1 MTDAQDRST
10 ERLPAP
16 TVTRKKK
23 RSAWLVWL
31 IPVVAAVIGLSIAWN
46 DYSNQGPAITI
57 SFESATGLEQGKTQI
72 RFRDVVVGTVS
83 NIRLND
89 TGDDVLVDVQLNKDA
104 EGLARQGTQFWVVK
118 PTIGLSGVSG
128 LATLLSGVY
137 INADTKNIRGDTPK
151 ERNFKGLEQPP
162 PISSDSPGSKFN
174 LRSDTLG
181 SLGPGAPIYFLRI
194 PVGVVTEYHLDDDG
208 KFVDLEV
215 FINAPYDKHVNAN
228 TRFWD
233 ESGIYVN
240 VGAHGLTVS
249 TESLVSIL
257 AGGLAFGNFGPSMVM
272 TSDHV
277 FTLYDNKVAA
287 SAVPIGISVP
297 ITMKFYQET
306 RGLESQAPVSFQGIN
321 IGTISSTKLDFDPY
335 KGKFFT
341 QVDATLYPALLGTLF
356 QTMQRANQT
365 PEQIAHSF
373 GLLVKRGLRAELKTA
388 SLITGSLYI
397 SLSLKKGVSA
407 PEKIA
412 TTLPFEMPTAESTGI
427 DQIQE
432 QIVTILA
439 NVEKIPFEKLAK
451 DLSATLSELTAFTKT
466 LENTLTP
473 ELSATLNQLQKT
485 LKGVDDILLSSTAL
499 PSQIDG
505 SLKEMD
511 RAIRATRSLI
521 DELRAQPNS
530 LIFGESTKSYSR
542 ETLGIDP

>member
-16 TVTRKKK
+16 KVTRKKK

-46 DYSNQGPAITI
+46 DWSNKGPAITI
-57 SFESATGLEQGKTQI
+57 SFASAAGLEQGKTQV

-89 TGDDVLVDVQLNKDA
+89 TGNDVLVDVQLNKDA
-104 EGLARQGTQFWVVK
+104 EGLASKGTQFWVVK
-118 PTIGLSGVSG
+118 PTIGLSGISG

-137 INADTKNIRGDTPK
+137 INADTKNIRGDTP
-151 ERNFKGLEQPP
+151 EELDFKGLEQPP
-162 PISSDSPGSKFN
+162 PISSDRPGSKFK
-174 LRSDTLG
+174 LRSETLG

-194 PVGVVTEYHLDDDG
+194 PVGVVTEYHLDVDG

-215 FINAPYDKHVNAN
+215 FIDAPYDKYVNAN

-240 VGAHGLTVS
+240 VGADGLTVS

-257 AGGLAFGNFGPSMVM
+257 AGGLAFGNFGPTVAL
-272 TSDHV
+272 TEGHR

-287 SAVPIGISVP
+287 NAVPIGVSLP
-297 ITMKFYQET
+297 ITMKFYQKT
-306 RGLESQAPVSFQGIN
+306 RGLEAKAPVSFQGIN
-321 IGTISSTKLDFDPY
+321 IGTITSTKLDFDIY
-335 KGKFFT
+335 KGQFFT
-341 QVDATLYPALLGTLF
+341 QVEATLYPALLGPVF
-356 QTMQRANQT
+356 QTMQRVNQT
-365 PEQIAHSF
+365 PEQIAESLS
-373 GLLVKRGLRAELKTA
+373 LLVKKGLRAELQTV

-397 SLSLKKGVSA
+397 SLSLKKGAPA
-407 PEKIA
+407 PEKVA
-412 TTLPFEMPTAESTGI
+412 MTLPFEIPTAKSTSI

-432 QIVTILA
+432 QIVAILA
-439 NVEKIPFEKLAK
+439 NIEKIPFEKLSN
-451 DLSATLSELTAFTKT
+451 DLSSTLSELREFTKT
-466 LENTLTP
+466 LENTLSP

-485 LKGVDDILLSSTAL
+485 LVSVDDILLSSTTL

-530 LIFGESTKSYSR
+530 LIFGEPTKPYSR

>member
-10 ERLPAP
+10 QRLPAP
-16 TVTRKKK
+16 KVTRKKK

-31 IPVVAAVIGLSIAWN
+31 IPLVAAVIGLSIAWN
-46 DYSNQGPAITI
+46 DYSNKGPAITI
-57 SFESATGLEQGKTQI
+57 SFESATGLEQGKTQV
-72 RFRDVVVGTVS
+72 RFRDVIVGTVS

-89 TGDDVLVDVQLNKDA
+89 TGDDVLVDVNLNKDA
-104 EGLARQGTQFWVVK
+104 EGLASEGTQFWVVK

-137 INADTKNIRGDTPK
+137 INADTKNIRGNMPK
-151 ERNFKGLEQPP
+151 ELVFKGLEQPP
-162 PISSDSPGSKFN
+162 PISSDRPGSLFS
-174 LRSDTLG
+174 LRSETLG

-194 PVGVVTEYHLDDDG
+194 PVGVVTEYNLDVDG
-208 KFVDLEV
+208 KFVDLKV
-215 FINAPYDKHVNAN
+215 FIDAPYDKYVNAN

-240 VGAHGLTVS
+240 VGADGITVS

-257 AGGLAFGNFGPSMVM
+257 AGGLAFGNFGPAMVM
-272 TSDHV
+272 ESDHV
-277 FTLYDNKVAA
+277 FPLYDDKVAA
-287 SAVPIGISVP
+287 NAVPVGVAVP

-306 RGLESQAPVSFQGIN
+306 RGLEAKAPVSFQGVN
-321 IGTISSTKLDFDPY
+321 IGSITSTRLDFDPY

-341 QVDATLYPALLGTLF
+341 QVDATLYPALLGSLY
-356 QTMQRANQT
+356 QAMQRANRT
-365 PEQIAHSF
+365 PEQVAESF

-397 SLSLKKGVSA
+397 SLSLKKGVTA

-412 TTLPFEMPTAESTGI
+412 VALPFEIPTVESTSI

-432 QIVTILA
+432 QIVTILSS
-439 NVEKIPFEKLAK
+439 VEKIPFEKLSN
-451 DLSATLSELTAFTKT
+451 DLSSTLSELTAFTKT

-473 ELSATLNQLQKT
+473 ELSATLNQLQKS
-485 LKGVDDILLSSTAL
+485 LANVDDILLSSTAL

-521 DELRAQPNS
+521 DELRAKPNS
-530 LIFGESTKSYSR
+530 LIFGESSKPYSR

>member
-1 MTDAQDRST
+1 MTDVQDRST

-16 TVTRKKK
+16 NVTRKKK

-31 IPVVAAVIGLSIAWN
+31 IPLVAAVIGLSIAWN

-89 TGDDVLVDVQLNKDA
+89 TGDDVLVDVKLNKDA
-104 EGLARQGTQFWVVK
+104 EGLARGGTQFWVVK

-151 ERNFKGLEQPP
+151 ESNFKGLEQPP

-194 PVGVVTEYHLDDDG
+194 PVGVVTEYHLDVDG

-215 FINAPYDKHVNAN
+215 FINAPYDKYVNAN

-240 VGAHGLTVS
+240 VGADGITVS

-257 AGGLAFGNFGPSMVM
+257 AGGLAFGNFGPSMEM

-306 RGLESQAPVSFQGIN
+306 RGLEAQAPVSFQGIN
-321 IGTISSTKLDFDPY
+321 IGTITSTKLDFDPY

-365 PEQIAHSF
+365 PEQIAESF
-373 GLLVKRGLRAELKTA
+373 GFMVKRGLRAEIKTA
-388 SLITGSLYI
+388 SLITGGLYI

-407 PEKIA
+407 PNKIA
-412 TTLPFEMPTAESTGI
+412 TVLPFEIPTVESTGI

-432 QIVTILA
+432 KIVTILA
-439 NVEKIPFEKLAK
+439 NVEKIPFEKLSN

-473 ELSATLNQLQKT
+473 ELTATLNQLQKT
-485 LKGVDDILLSSTAL
+485 LEGVDDILLSSTAL

>member
-1 MTDAQDRST
+1 MTDAQNRST

-16 TVTRKKK
+16 KVTRKKK

-46 DYSNQGPAITI
+46 DWSNKGPAITI

-83 NIRLND
+83 NIRLNES
-89 TGDDVLVDVQLNKDA
+89 GNDVLVDVQLNKDA
-104 EGLARQGTQFWVVK
+104 EGLASKGTTFWVVK

-137 INADTKNIRGDTPK
+137 INADTKNIRGDMPK
-151 ERNFKGLEQPP
+151 ELDFKGLEQPP
-162 PISSDSPGSKFN
+162 PISSDRPGTKFN

-194 PVGVVTEYHLDDDG
+194 PVGVVTEYHLDVDG

-215 FINAPYDKHVNAN
+215 FIDAPYDKYVNGN
-228 TRFWD
+228 SRFWD

-240 VGAHGLTVS
+240 VGADGLTVS

-257 AGGLAFGNFGPSMVM
+257 AGGLAFGNFGPTMVL
-272 TSDHV
+272 TEGHR

-287 SAVPIGISVP
+287 NAVPIGVSVP

-306 RGLESQAPVSFQGIN
+306 RGLEVQAPVSFQGIN
-321 IGTISSTKLDFDPY
+321 IGTITSTKLDFDVY
-335 KGKFFT
+335 KGQFFT
-341 QVDATLYPALLGTLF
+341 QVEATLYPALLGSVF

-365 PEQIAHSF
+365 PEQIAESL
-373 GLLVKRGLRAELKTA
+373 GLIVKRGLRAELKTV

-397 SLSLKKGVSA
+397 SLSLKKDVPA
-407 PEKIA
+407 PAKIA
-412 TTLPFEMPTAESTGI
+412 MTLPFQIPTVESTSL
-427 DQIQE
+427 DQIQA
-432 QIVTILA
+432 QIVSILT
-439 NVEKIPFEKLAK
+439 NVEKIPFEQLST
-451 DLSATLSELTAFTKT
+451 DLSSTLSELTAFTKT

-485 LKGVDDILLSSTAL
+485 LVGVDDILLSSTAL
-499 PSQIDG
+499 PSQIDD

-521 DELRAQPNS
+521 DELRAKPNS
-530 LIFGESTKSYSR
+530 LIFGESTKPYSR